1 MECQKVIVV
10 SFVSWF
16 KSGASAPSA
25 VLPASV
31 LAVVSSVVAPCS
43 SLVVFPPPHPVSAI
57 AAIEAARIDAIAFE
71 LPQPANIVPATAN
84 VSNTLINFFFIFF
97 SSFFIQFSILFSV
110 TGISP

>member
-10 SFVSWF
+10 PFVSWF

-25 VLPASV
+25 VLPASA
-31 LAVVSSVVAPCS
+31 LAVVSSVVALCA

-57 AAIEAARIDAIAFE
+57 AAIEAARIDAI
-71 LPQPANIVPATAN
+71 T
-84 VSNTLINFFFIFF
+84 FFFIFF